1 MRLTKFLSPDTHEG
15 FVGSLGC
22 GIHGLTSN
30 TEAGTSGRDEHN
42 AAALREMRLSSLG
55 QENRTADVAVEMGL
69 VELGGGV
76 DEVRLVALGSAG
88 DIALVHL
95 SRSNVLVLR
104 ILVNDNLDL
113 ASLGDLQSRVDEE
126 WDLIKV
132 ADVGF
137 AQDGF
142 RSDFLDVV
150 DHLLGTPCTT
160 FRHVVHD
167 DICAPF
173 GKQDGNAGT
182 KATAIFSSAESEVPM
197 LHKSHTEKL
206 P

>member
-1 MRLTKFLSPDTHEG
+1 MRLTKLLSPDAHEG
-15 FVGSLGC
+15 FVGGLGC

-30 TEAGTSGRDEHN
+30 TETGTSGRDEDN
-42 AAALREMRLSSLG
+42 AAALRKMRLSSLG
-55 QENRTADVAVEMGL
+55 QENGTADVAVEVGL
-69 VELGGGV
+69 VELGRGV
-76 DEVRLVALGSAG
+76 DEVCLVALGSAG
-88 DIALVHL
+88 NIALVHL
-95 SRSNVLVLR
+95 SCSNALVLR
-104 ILVNDNLDL
+104 ILVNENLDL
-113 ASLGDLQSRVDEE
+113 PSLGDLQSRVDEE

-132 ADVGF
+132 AHVGF

-142 RSDFLDVV
+142 RSDFLDIV
-150 DHLLGTPCTT
+150 DHLLGTLGAA

-167 DICAPF
+167 DVCAPF